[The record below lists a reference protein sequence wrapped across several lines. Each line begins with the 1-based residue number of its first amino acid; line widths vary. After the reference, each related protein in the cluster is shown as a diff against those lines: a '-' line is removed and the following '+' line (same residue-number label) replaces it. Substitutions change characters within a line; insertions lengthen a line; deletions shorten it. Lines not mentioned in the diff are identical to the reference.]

1 MGHGTATCHGRSAG
15 VTKRATLVA
24 LLLCVVAVGA
34 SALRLTAVWNQ
45 SLAIP
50 AEGTIIT
57 VAKGESLSRVLARA
71 EENEWLTQGNWV
83 GVVARW
89 QGLDEQIQAG
99 EFALNVP
106 LTAGQFIAKLAAG
119 EVVRHRVTLPEGI
132 TLAEAIEILHQ
143 ESTLTKTPRSN
154 LSAALLAMTGRE
166 SSAEGLFLPETWSYT
181 RGDSD
186 LDILRRSHL
195 ALNELL
201 SALWVRRPEGLILS
215 SPYAALTL
223 ASIVEKETGVAGERT
238 QIAGV
243 FLRRLEKGMRLQ
255 TDPTVIYGLG
265 DDYDGDLKRRHLRDT
280 SNLYNTYAIHGL
292 PPTPIALPGEAALRA
307 VFSPDDAESLYFVA
321 KGDGSHAFS
330 ATLEEHQENVRRYQL
345 TRRED
350 YRSSPNTSGDR

>member
-1 MGHGTATCHGRSAG
+1 MR
-15 VTKRATLVA
+15 KRAVLVV
-24 LLLCVVAVGA
+24 LLLGAVVVGA
-34 SALRLTAVWNQ
+34 VMLRLTTAWNQ
-45 SLAIP
+45 ALALP
-50 AEGTIIT
+50 ADGVFIT

-71 EENEWLTQGNWV
+71 EDKQWLTKSNWV
-83 GVVARW
+83 GVVAQWR
-89 QGLDEQIQAG
+89 GLDKQIQAG
-99 EFALNVP
+99 EFALEAP
-106 LTAGQFIAKLAAG
+106 LTAGEFIAKLAAG
-119 EVVRHRVTLPEGI
+119 VVVQRSVTLPEGI
-132 TLAEAIEILHQ
+132 TLAEAVEILHR
-143 ESTLTKTPRSN
+143 EPTLTKTPLN
-154 LSAALLAMTGRE
+154 DLLTALLAMTERE
-166 SSAEGLFLPETWSYT
+166 DSAEGLFLPETWSYT

-201 SALWVRRPEGLILS
+201 TALWERRSEGSVLS

-243 FLRRLEKGMRLQ
+243 FIRRLEMGMRLQ

-280 SNLYNTYAIHGL
+280 TNPYNTYAIRGL

-307 VFSPDDAESLYFVA
+307 VFAPADGEALYFVA

-330 ATLEEHQENVRRYQL
+330 VTLKEHENNVRRYQV
-345 TRRED
+345 TRRAD
-350 YRSSPNTSGDR
+350 YRSSPSISNEQ

>member
-15 VTKRATLVA
+15 VTKRAALAA
-24 LLLCVVAVGA
+24 LLLCIVAVGA
-34 SALRLTAVWNQ
+34 SALRLNAVWNQ
-45 SLAIP
+45 PLAIP
-50 AEGTIIT
+50 ADGTMIT
-57 VAKGESLSRVLARA
+57 VARGESLSRVLARA

-83 GVVARW
+83 GFIARW

-119 EVVRHRVTLPEGI
+119 EVVRHSVTLPEGI
-132 TLAEAIEILHQ
+132 TLAEAIEILHR
-143 ESTLTKTPRSN
+143 ESTLAKTPLTELSN
-154 LSAALLAMTGRE
+154 ALLVMTGRQE
-166 SSAEGLFLPETWSYT
+166 SAEGLFLPETWSYT

-186 LDILRRSHL
+186 LDVLRRSHL

-201 SALWVRRPEGLILS
+201 SVLWARRPEGLILS

-223 ASIVEKETGVAGERT
+223 ASIVEKETGVAGERAH
-238 QIAGV
+238 IAGV

-265 DDYDGDLKRRHLRDT
+265 DDYDGDIKRRHLRDT
-280 SNLYNTYAIHGL
+280 TNPYNTYAVHGL

-307 VFSPDDAESLYFVA
+307 VFAPDNAGALYFVA

-330 ATLEEHQENVRRYQL
+330 ATLEEHEENVRRYQL
-345 TRRED
+345 TRRAD
-350 YRSSPNTSGDR
+350 YRSSPKASADQ